1 MHSLIKKIS
10 VVILILFFF
19 HLFNNAVSQSTD
31 WEKETSK
38 DGQIEILYHVGDRVD
53 QNGGK
58 VQVIEY
64 KAVTET
70 DVPLQKC
77 IMAMRD
83 VSLHKKFM
91 GDTEES
97 KEIKVNSE
105 NEWIAYY
112 FFEPPWPMPDNDCV
126 MQVNLQKEID
136 SMVYIFTGVS
146 KPELLDKKDVK
157 RLNYYEYEYSFI
169 QKAND
174 KVEFS
179 VSVRLTPVSSAPKW
193 MVKTWFPQGPI
204 DFMEKFIKIAS
215 EIR

>member
-1 MHSLIKKIS
+1 MKKIS
-10 VVILILFFF
+10 VIIFVLLLHLI
-19 HLFNNAVSQSTD
+19 NNAIAQSTD

-53 QNGGK
+53 QNGK
-58 VQVIEY
+58 NVQVIEY

-70 DVPLQKC
+70 GVSLQNC
-77 IMAMRD
+77 IIAMRD
-83 VSLHKKFM
+83 VSLHKQFM

-126 MQVNLQKEID
+126 MQVNFQKQSD
-136 SMVYIFTGVS
+136 SMAYIFNGVS
-146 KPELLDKKDVK
+146 KPELLEKKDVK
-157 RLNYYEYEYSFI
+157 RLNFYEYEYSFTK
-169 QKAND
+169 KANN
-174 KVEFS
+174 KVDFS
-179 VSVRLTPVSSAPKW
+179 ISVKLTPVSSPPKW
-193 MVKTWFPQGPI
+193 MVKTWFPKGPI

-215 EIR
+215 EI

>member
-58 VQVIEY
+58 AQVIEY

-70 DVPLQKC
+70 DVPLKKC

-193 MVKTWFPQGPI
+193 MVKTWFPKGPI